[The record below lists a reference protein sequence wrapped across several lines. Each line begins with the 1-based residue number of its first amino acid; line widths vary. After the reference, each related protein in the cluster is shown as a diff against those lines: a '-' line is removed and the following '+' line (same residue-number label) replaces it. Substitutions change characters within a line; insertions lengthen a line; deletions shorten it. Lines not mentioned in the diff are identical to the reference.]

1 MKHPRTT
8 TWLWVLLAAISATAA
23 AQAQNPRGER
33 LARVEDWVGITAS
46 EMTEGGVTRLW
57 DLPDLKQAA
66 AEAMG
71 SGLAREALRP
81 GGPETPVTREGAMV
95 RWGWCRRGDC
105 GGFGYAFVVDPKR
118 GDLFVCRNTDS
129 GKQGWMGTDPRMH
142 IPIRGRA
149 CDATNVTE
157 FIRLNT
163 RK

>member
-1 MKHPRTT
+1 M
-8 TWLWVLLAAISATAA
+8 TWLWLLLAVIPATAG
-23 AQAQNPRGER
+23 AQGQNPRGER
-33 LARVEDWVGITAS
+33 FARVEEWVGITAS
-46 EMTEGGVTRLW
+46 EVTEGGATRLW

-81 GGPETPVTREGAMV
+81 AGPETPVTREGAML

-105 GGFGYAFVVDPKR
+105 SAFGYVLVVDPRR
-118 GDLFVCRNTDS
+118 GDLFVCRNAEA

-163 RK
+163 R